1 MEKVQIWHNA
11 RCGKSR
17 QALALLEEN
26 NIDAEV
32 IKYLD
37 KDITFDEMQEI
48 VKKLGFHAKEL
59 LRDGEDDYKKLGLKG
74 VEDEAVIIQAMV
86 DYPKLI
92 QRAIVIKGDKA
103 MLGRPPEKV
112 LELFN

>member
-17 QALALLEEN
+17 QALALLEEH
-26 NIDAEV
+26 NIEV
-32 IKYLD
+32 EVVKYLD
-37 KDITFDEMQEI
+37 KKITVDEMREI
-48 VKKLGFHAKEL
+48 VKKLGIHAKEL
-59 LRDGEDDYKKLGLKG
+59 LRDGEDDYKKLALKG
-74 VEDEAVIIQAMV
+74 VEDEEVILQAMV

-103 MLGRPPEKV
+103 KLGRPPEKV
-112 LELFN
+112 MELFN

>member
-1 MEKVQIWHNA
+1 MEKVSIWHNA

-17 QALALLEEN
+17 QAVALLEEN
-26 NIDAEV
+26 NIEFEIV
-32 IKYLD
+32 KYLD
-37 KDITFDEMQEI
+37 KKLTFDEIKDI

-59 LRDGEDDYKKLGLKG
+59 LRDGEDDYKKQNLKG
-74 VEDEAVIIQAMV
+74 EEDEDVIIQAMV

-103 MLGRPPEKV
+103 VLGRPPEKI

>member
-1 MEKVQIWHNA
+1 MDKVYIWHNA

-17 QALALLEEN
+17 QALTLLQEN
-26 NIDAEV
+26 NIEV
-32 IKYLD
+32 KVVKYLD
-37 KDITFDEMQEI
+37 KDLTFDEMKDI

-59 LRDGEDDYKKLGLKG
+59 LRDGEDDYKKLNLKG
-74 VEDEAVIIQAMV
+74 ETDEDIIIQAMV

-103 MLGRPPEKV
+103 VLGRPPEKV